1 MQIIRSDN
9 IAFRYDTQPDMLFA
23 NVSFAVHEHSRIG
36 LIGKN
41 GCGKSTLVDILR
53 KVINPVGGVVYHKP
67 ELSIGYLP
75 QELDLPITKSGI
87 SFLWD
92 SNPTLAQLKQKIDH
106 LENFTPAQVSSI
118 LSQFERNRGYDFG
131 ITLEKITTRFGF
143 DKKMLQRKISS
154 LSGGEQTRLALC
166 SILMKNPEVLL
177 LDEPTNHLDIE
188 ALKWLENFL
197 NEIKIPYIIISHDR
211 FILDSCVSSI
221 LDLSP
226 GGVRSYSGNYSF
238 YKQEKERKLHRKI
251 HIYEE
256 QKKKIKKLKAAAQK
270 RTQWAHSHQ
279 AETGSEGYAPVYE
292 CVSNLAK
299 NAMQQAKNLQ
309 RRVERQIEEADA
321 EKPFIEKKRAFHFDN
336 ECIKSRWILDVA
348 HLTKNFVSKVI
359 LKNIDLQIENGDRV
373 AIIGKNGSGKS
384 TLLKALTGHLDGFEG
399 DITWSPQ
406 AKIGYYSQDYEN
418 LNFDNTV
425 LEEVAHGDKQKQT
438 FARTVLG
445 CLYISEKLI
454 LNPVKTLSIGERSK
468 VALVKIIVSGANI
481 LVLDEPTNHLEIA
494 AREALEDA
502 LESYTGS
509 IIFAT
514 HDRFLVEKLADRVI
528 NMDVMRKEYSV

>member
-1 MQIIRSDN
+1 MQIIRIDN
-9 IAFRYDTQPDMLFA
+9 IAFRYDAQPDMLFE

-53 KVINPVGGVVYHKP
+53 KTINPVEGVIYHKP

-75 QELDLPITKSGI
+75 QELDLPPANSGL
-87 SFLWD
+87 SFLWN
-92 SNPTLAQLKQKIDH
+92 SNPTLAVLKQKIDY
-106 LENFTPAQVSSI
+106 LEDYTSDQVSSI
-118 LSQFERNRGYDFG
+118 LTEYERNGGYVFE
-131 ITLEKITTRFGF
+131 IAVEKITTRFGF
-143 DKKMLQRKISS
+143 NKDMLSRKISS

-166 SILMKNPEVLL
+166 IILLKEPDVML

-188 ALKWLENFL
+188 TLDWLENFL

-211 FILDSCVSSI
+211 HILDTCVTSV
-221 LDLSP
+221 LKLTP
-226 GGVRSYSGNYSF
+226 EGVKHYSGNYSF
-238 YKQEKERKLHRKI
+238 YKQEKEQELHKKI

-256 QKKKIKKLKAAAQK
+256 QKKKIKKLKIAARK
-270 RTQWAHSHQ
+270 RTEWAHSHQ

-309 RRVERQIEEADA
+309 RRVEKQIEEAEA
-321 EKPFIEKKRAFHFDN
+321 EKPFIEKKRRFHFEN
-336 ECIKSRWILDVA
+336 LQVKSKQMLTVEN
-348 HLTKNFVSKVI
+348 LTKTFGSKDV
-359 LKNIDLQIENGDRV
+359 LKNINMHIMNGERV

-384 TLLKALTGHLDGFEG
+384 TLLKILTGHLDGFQG
-399 DITWSPQ
+399 DMNWSPQ
-406 AKIGYYSQDYEN
+406 AKVGYYSQDYVN

-445 CLYISEKLI
+445 CLHISEQLI
-454 LNPVKTLSIGERSK
+454 RNPIRTLSIGERSK
-468 VALVKIIVSGANI
+468 VALAKIIVSGANV

-502 LESYTGS
+502 LESYTGT

-514 HDRFLVEKLADRVI
+514 HDRFLIEKIADRVI
-528 NMDVMRKEYSV
+528 NMDKMRKELNV

>member
-1 MQIIRSDN
+1 
-9 IAFRYDTQPDMLFA
+9 
-23 NVSFAVHEHSRIG
+23 
-36 LIGKN
+36 
-41 GCGKSTLVDILR
+41 
-53 KVINPVGGVVYHKP
+53 
-67 ELSIGYLP
+67 
-75 QELDLPITKSGI
+75 
-87 SFLWD
+87 
-92 SNPTLAQLKQKIDH
+92 
-106 LENFTPAQVSSI
+106 
-118 LSQFERNRGYDFG
+118 
-131 ITLEKITTRFGF
+131 
-143 DKKMLQRKISS
+143 
-154 LSGGEQTRLALC
+154 
-166 SILMKNPEVLL
+166 
-177 LDEPTNHLDIE
+177 
-188 ALKWLENFL
+188 
-197 NEIKIPYIIISHDR
+197 
-211 FILDSCVSSI
+211 
-221 LDLSP
+221 
-226 GGVRSYSGNYSF
+226 
-238 YKQEKERKLHRKI
+238 
-251 HIYEE
+251 
-256 QKKKIKKLKAAAQK
+256 
-270 RTQWAHSHQ
+270 
-279 AETGSEGYAPVYE
+279 
-292 CVSNLAK
+292 VSNLAK

-406 AKIGYYSQDYEN
+406 VKIGYYSQDYEN

-468 VALVKIIVSGANI
+468 VALVKIIVSGANV

>member
-226 GGVRSYSGNYSF
+226 SGVRSYSGNYSF

-299 NAMQQAKNLQ
+299 NAMQQAKNLK
-309 RRVERQIEEADA
+309 RRVERQIEEAEAD
-321 EKPFIEKKRAFHFDN
+321 KPFTEKKKSFHFEN
-336 ECIKSRWILDVA
+336 KHVKSKRILDVA
-348 HLTKNFVSKVI
+348 HLTKNFGSKVI

-384 TLLKALTGHLDGFEG
+384 TLLKAITGHLDGFEG

-406 AKIGYYSQDYEN
+406 VKIGYYSQDYEN

-468 VALVKIIVSGANI
+468 VALVKIIVSGANV